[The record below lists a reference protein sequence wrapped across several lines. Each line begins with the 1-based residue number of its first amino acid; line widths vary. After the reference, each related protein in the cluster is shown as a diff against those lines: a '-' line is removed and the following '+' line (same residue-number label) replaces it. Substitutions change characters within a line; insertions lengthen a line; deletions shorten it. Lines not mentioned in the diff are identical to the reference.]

1 MAQPASKAGRPAK
14 KGGVPEVKEIARN
27 RTANHDYF
35 IDETFEAGLVLTG
48 TEVRSLRERN
58 CQITDA
64 FVLVRN
70 GEAWLHG
77 VHILPFSH
85 GNIANGDP
93 DRKRK
98 LLLHKR
104 QIEYLASKTQQQGMA
119 VVALRMYFDEHNRVK
134 LTIGLARGK
143 KNYDKRAD
151 MAKRDLDREIQRA
164 LKERSR

>member
-1 MAQPASKAGRPAK
+1 MAHPKPGESAG
-14 KGGVPEVKEIARN
+14 KEIAKN
-27 RTANHDYF
+27 RTANHEYF
-35 IDETFEAGLVLTG
+35 IEETFEAGIVLTG

-64 FVLVRN
+64 FVLIRN

-104 QIEYLASKTQQQGMA
+104 QIEYLNSKVQQQGA
-119 VVALRMYFDEHNRVK
+119 AIVALKMYFDEHNRVK
-134 LTIGLARGK
+134 LTIGLAKGK

-151 MAKRDLDREIQRA
+151 MARRDMDREIQRA
-164 LKERSR
+164 LKERSRY

>member
-1 MAQPASKAGRPAK
+1 MAHPKPGEPA
-14 KGGVPEVKEIARN
+14 VKEIAKN
-27 RTANHDYF
+27 RTANHEYF
-35 IDETFEAGLVLTG
+35 IEETLEAGIVLTG

-64 FVLVRN
+64 FVLIRN

-104 QIEYLASKTQQQGMA
+104 QIEYLNSKVQQQGA
-119 VVALRMYFDEHNRVK
+119 AIVALRMYFDEHNRVK
-134 LTIGLARGK
+134 LTIGLAKGK

-151 MAKRDLDREIQRA
+151 MARRDMDREIQRA
-164 LKERSR
+164 LKERSRY

>member
-1 MAQPASKAGRPAK
+1 MAQPKAGEPK
-14 KGGVPEVKEIARN
+14 IKEIAKN
-27 RTANHDYF
+27 RTAQHEYF
-35 IDETFEAGLVLTG
+35 IEETLEAGIVLTG

-64 FVLVRN
+64 FVLLRG

-85 GNIANGDP
+85 GTIFNGDP

-104 QIEYLASKTQQQGMA
+104 QIEYLQSKVAQQGMA
-119 VVALRMYFDEHNRVK
+119 VVALKMYFDEHNRVK

-143 KNYDKRAD
+143 KTYDKRAD

-164 LKERSR
+164 LKSRTLDRR

>member
-1 MAQPASKAGRPAK
+1 MAQPTRP
-14 KGGVPEVKEIARN
+14 KGKEREVKEIARN
-27 RTANHDYF
+27 RTASHDYF
-35 IDETFEAGLVLTG
+35 IDETLEAGLVLTG

-64 FVLVRN
+64 FVLIRG

-104 QIEYLASKTQQQGMA
+104 QIEYLNSKVQQQGA
-119 VVALRMYFDEHNRVK
+119 AIVALRMYFDKHNRVK
-134 LTIGLARGK
+134 LTIGLAKGK

-151 MAKRDLDREIQRA
+151 MARKDMDREIQRA
-164 LKERSR
+164 LKERSRR

>member
-1 MAQPASKAGRPAK
+1 MAQQQPK
-14 KGGVPEVKEIARN
+14 KGGTARAVKEIAKN
-27 RTANHDYF
+27 RTAEHEYF
-35 IDETFEAGLVLTG
+35 IEETLEAGVVLTG

-64 FVLVRN
+64 FVLIRN

-85 GNIANGDP
+85 GTIFNGDP

-104 QIEYLASKTQQQGMA
+104 QIEYLQSKVQQQGMA
-119 VVALRMYFDEHNRVK
+119 VVALKMYFDEHNRVK

-143 KNYDKRAD
+143 KTYDKRAD

-164 LKERSR
+164 LKARTLDRR

>member
-1 MAQPASKAGRPAK
+1 MAHPKPGEPAI
-14 KGGVPEVKEIARN
+14 KEIAKN
-27 RTANHDYF
+27 RTANHEYF
-35 IDETFEAGLVLTG
+35 IEETLEAGIVLTG

-64 FVLVRN
+64 FVLIRN

-104 QIEYLASKTQQQGMA
+104 QIEYLNSKVQQQGA
-119 VVALRMYFDEHNRVK
+119 AIVALKMYFDEHNRVK
-134 LTIGLARGK
+134 LTIGLAKGK

-151 MAKRDLDREIQRA
+151 MARRDMDREIQRA
-164 LKERSR
+164 LKERSRY

>member
-1 MAQPASKAGRPAK
+1 MAQPKPGERQ
-14 KGGVPEVKEIARN
+14 VKEIAKN
-27 RTANHDYF
+27 RTASHDYF
-35 IDETFEAGLVLTG
+35 IEETLEAGVVLTG

-64 FVLVRN
+64 FVLIRN

-85 GNIANGDP
+85 GNLANGDP

-104 QIEYLASKTQQQGMA
+104 QIEYLNSKVQQQGA
-119 VVALRMYFDEHNRVK
+119 TIVALRMYFDEHNRVK
-134 LTIGLARGK
+134 LAIGLAKGK

-151 MAKRDLDREIQRA
+151 MARRDMDREIQRA
-164 LKERSR
+164 LKERSRY

>member
-1 MAQPASKAGRPAK
+1 MAQPK
-14 KGGVPEVKEIARN
+14 KEEHKTKEIAKN
-27 RTANHDYF
+27 RTAAHDYF
-35 IDETFEAGLVLTG
+35 IDETLEAGIVLKG
-48 TEVRSLRERN
+48 TEVRSLRETN

-64 FVLVRN
+64 FVLLRG

-104 QIEYLASKTQQQGMA
+104 QIEYLASKTQQQGMTI
-119 VVALRMYFDEHNRVK
+119 VALRMYFDEHNRVK
-134 LTIGLARGK
+134 VEIGLARGK
-143 KNYDKRAD
+143 KNYDKRDD
-151 MAKRDLDREIQRA
+151 MARRDMDREIQRA
-164 LKERSR
+164 LKERSRDRY

>member
-1 MAQPASKAGRPAK
+1 MARPNAGGAPKRGETP
-14 KGGVPEVKEIARN
+14 VKEIAKN
-27 RTANHDYF
+27 RTANHEYF
-35 IDETFEAGLVLTG
+35 IEETLEAGIVLTG

-64 FVLVRN
+64 FVLIRG

-77 VHILPFSH
+77 VHILPFSN
-85 GNIANGDP
+85 GSIFNGDP

-104 QIEYLASKTQQQGMA
+104 QIEYLSSKVQMQGA
-119 VVALRMYFDEHNRVK
+119 AIVALKMYFDEHNRVK
-134 LTIGLARGK
+134 VTIGLAKGK
-143 KNYDKRAD
+143 KTYDKRAD

>member
-1 MAQPASKAGRPAK
+1 MAERGRGASGAKAKERP
-14 KGGVPEVKEIARN
+14 VKEIARN
-27 RTANHDYF
+27 RTAYRDYEVV
-35 IDETFEAGLVLTG
+35 ETLEAGVVLTG

-64 FVLVRN
+64 FVLLRG

-98 LLLHKR
+98 LLLHRR
-104 QIEYLASKTQQQGMA
+104 QIEYLSSKVAQQGMA

-134 LTIGLARGK
+134 LAIGLAKGK
-143 KNYDKRAD
+143 KSFDKRAD
-151 MAKRDLDREIQRA
+151 MARRDMDREIQRA
-164 LKERSR
+164 LKSRSRAR